1 MITSTGNAQV
11 KELLQLQKK
20 SKVRNEEQV
29 FIVEGL
35 RMFMEVRQE

>member
-20 SKVRNEEQV
+20 SKVRNERNI
-29 FIVEGL
+29 FLVEGIKN
-35 RMFMEVRQE
+35 VS